1 MNILNYT
8 GVYKY
13 MDDKKQ
19 FLQRK
24 IEENLYEFFAKD
36 MKSARDSELYIAIAK
51 TLRYL
56 IGKSW
61 FKSVQKIKKE
71 KTLYILS
78 FEYSLGTRLIS
89 NALKLDVLDLIKEVL
104 EDNNRDLQK
113 VFDQEIESALG
124 FGDLG
129 LMSAS
134 MLDALTNLGENVYAY
149 GLRYRKGMLKQEIV
163 NGEQI
168 EKPDDWKDYKN
179 PWEHEKAF
187 YHKLKIGD
195 LAVKAIPYDYPI
207 VGNKND
213 NINTLRLWK
222 SESEDDIDFKLFS
235 NGHIQESYKKI
246 NMANSIVEFIYPQED
261 SYEGRKLRLSQE
273 YFFASASIR
282 DILKKYTKY
291 YGSDLEDIPNKILIQ
306 INDIHPV
313 LSMVIFIEQLVNKYK
328 LTFEKALELCK
339 KTFVFLNAS
348 LIDESFE
355 KWDLSLLEEVC
366 PELISVIKKIDEF
379 LDEDLKSSKQSYV
392 SYDALSIIRYNY
404 VEMINLAFFLSE
416 NVYVSTMQQSKVL
429 EEIYLPHHYRYYR
442 DKIQILD
449 IGFDSL
455 DYLEITNLKLSKQIV
470 SKGILD
476 RKEIDKDFIENMY
489 LLKQEKKKE
498 LLDFLGLTANDV
510 NVNSVFDMNLGV
522 IHEYKRQLLSAL
534 SIALLYYKLKQNS
547 SLDVTART
555 YFFGGKSYPNY
566 YFAKEII
573 KFINALAVLI
583 NNDFSIKDKMKIVF
597 VEDYKVN
604 KSNRLIPAAD
614 INESL
619 AIITKGSTDLEVL
632 KYMINGSIGIF
643 SSNGIAKSFKDEIG
657 EEFVYMFGPN
667 EDEAIDRV
675 LNNKYYVYE
684 YINHNSIIREM
695 MDYFRYLPREIFP
708 YDFNKIIDNLLK
720 YNDGYFVI
728 KDLLAHYEIHE
739 KAMNDYR
746 DRNKWTR
753 NRIVHMK
760 YAFGHEMNKAVKN
773 NLINY
778 WR

>member
-1 MNILNYT
+1 
-8 GVYKY
+8 

-51 TLRYL
+51 TIRFL
-56 IGKSW
+56 IGKNW

-71 KTLYILS
+71 KTLYIFS
-78 FEYSLGTRLIS
+78 FEYSLGTRLTS
-89 NALKLDVLDLIKEVL
+89 NALKLGVLSEIKEIL
-104 EDNNRDLQK
+104 KDNKRDLQK
-113 VFDQEIESALG
+113 IFDQELESALG

-134 MLDALTNLGENVYAY
+134 MLDALTNLNENVYAY

-179 PWEHEKAF
+179 PWEHEKGF
-187 YHKLKIGD
+187 YHKLQIGD
-195 LAVKAIPYDYPI
+195 LNIKAIPYDYPI
-207 VGNKND
+207 VGNNND

-235 NGHIQESYKKI
+235 EGNIQEAYKNI
-246 NMANSIVEFIYPQED
+246 NRVNSIVEFIYPQED

-282 DILKKYTKY
+282 DLLKKYTKY
-291 YGSDLEDIPNKILIQ
+291 YGDNLQEIPNKILIQ

-313 LSMVIFIEQLVNKYK
+313 LSMIIFIEQLVNKYR
-328 LTFEKALELCK
+328 LSFDQALDLCRK
-339 KTFVFLNAS
+339 SFVFLNVS
-348 LIDESFE
+348 LIYESFE
-355 KWDLSLLEEVC
+355 KWDLSIVKEVC
-366 PELISVIKKIDEF
+366 PELIEIIEKIDDL
-379 LDEDLKSSKQSYV
+379 LDLELKNSKQSYV
-392 SYDALSIIRYNY
+392 SCDALSIIRYNY
-404 VEMINLAFFLSE
+404 IEMINIAFFLSKKI
-416 NVYVSTMQQSKVL
+416 YVPTKQHSKVL
-429 EEIYLPHHYRYYR
+429 EEVYLPHHYAFYR
-442 DKIQILD
+442 DKIEILD

-455 DYLEITNLKLSKQIV
+455 DYLQLTNIKLSKKIANENILDVGEIDQKFIEEMYQLKQDKKMDLLEFLGE
-470 SKGILD
+470 SGKGI
-476 RKEIDKDFIENMY
+476 
-489 LLKQEKKKE
+489 
-498 LLDFLGLTANDV
+498 

-547 SLDVTART
+547 SLDVTPRT

-573 KFINALAVLI
+573 KFINALAFLI
-583 NNDFSIKDKMKIVF
+583 NNDFSIKDKIKIVF

-619 AIITKGSTDLEVL
+619 AIITKGSVDLEIL
-632 KYMINGSIGIF
+632 KYMINGSVGIF
-643 SSNGIAKSFKDEIG
+643 SANSIAKSFQDEVG
-657 EEFVYMFGPN
+657 DNAAYVFRPD
-667 EDEAIDRV
+667 EDEAINRE
-675 LNNKYYVYE
+675 LTNKYYVYE
-684 YINHNSIIREM
+684 FINNNEIIRNM
-695 MDYFRYLPREIFP
+695 IDFFKYLPFEKFP
-708 YDFNKIIDNLLK
+708 YDFNIIIDNLLK

-728 KDLLAHYEIHE
+728 KDLLDHFEVHE
-739 KAMNDYR
+739 RAMNDYR
-746 DRNKWTR
+746 DREKWTKK
-753 NRIVHMK
+753 RIIHMK
-760 YAFGHEMNKAVKN
+760 YAYGHEMNKAVKN
-773 NLINY
+773 NLTNY